1 MGKLSGA
8 VMTIFSL
15 IIPTYNG
22 QHLLAANL
30 AHNLAIL
37 GPAVECIIAD
47 DASTDDTVPWLATH
61 FPHVEVVVAQKN
73 RGFADTAAMGASHAS
88 GAFLFFLNNDM
99 QIVSLDLQKALNV
112 LREDM
117 VFALVPTLIRPAKDN
132 AFESYTWG
140 KFAGGWLSAESYLPA
155 GSLRASTVWAQPS
168 NDHRPPS
175 GEGIG
180 GGGVPI
186 LWACGGA
193 MLVSRQKYEALGGFD
208 ALYRPFYFED
218 LDLSYRAWKQGWES
232 RYLDFAVVHHQHQ
245 ATIGKLFAKAK
256 VEHIHRT
263 HHYLFMWKNLDDV
276 GFLLSHGV
284 TVLIKLLT
292 FQLKDIRAIC
302 AALLCLPA
310 IGLYRCNRPRPRL
323 RDREILGRIW
333 TGE

>member
-1 MGKLSGA
+1 M
-8 VMTIFSL
+8 ISL

-22 QHLLAANL
+22 KPLLAANL

-37 GPAVECIIAD
+37 GPEVECIIAD

-61 FPHVEVVVAQKN
+61 FPHVKVVVAQKN
-73 RGFADTAAMGASHAS
+73 RGFAATAAMGAARAS
-88 GAFLFFLNNDM
+88 GEFLFFLNNDM
-99 QIVSLDLQKALNV
+99 QIMSLDVVTACDV
-112 LREDM
+112 LREET
-117 VFALVPTLIRPAKDN
+117 VFALVPTIIRPSKNN

-155 GSLRASTVWAQPS
+155 GSLRASTAGAQPS
-168 NDHRPPS
+168 NNQCSPS
-175 GEGIG
+175 GEGVGVG
-180 GGGVPI
+180 GIPI

-193 MLVSRQKYEALGGFD
+193 MLVSRQKYEVMGGFD
-208 ALYRPFYFED
+208 PMFSPFYFED
-218 LDLSYRAWKQGWES
+218 LDLSYRAWKRGWES

-245 ATIGKLFAKAK
+245 ATIGKLFEKSK

-292 FQLKDIRAIC
+292 FQLKDIRAIS
-302 AALLCLPA
+302 AALMRLPQIWA
-310 IGLYRCNRPRPRL
+310 YRRIRPKPRL
-323 RDREILGRIW
+323 RDSEILGRS
-333 TGE
+333 GAGS